1 MSTLFVIK
9 NLALK
14 MKDEYLKKSMRL
26 LDSYLEKHRNAK
38 IKTYIE
44 DNVVSIYDGQV
55 FLLKVSTAMLNVEEG
70 EDNE

>member
-14 MKDEYLKKSMRL
+14 MENEYLKKSMRL
-26 LDSYLEKHRNAK
+26 LDSYLEKHGNAQ

-44 DNVVSIYDGQV
+44 DNCVSIYDREV
-55 FLLKVSTAMLNVEEG
+55 FLLKVSTIMLN
-70 EDNE
+70 D

>member
-1 MSTLFVIK
+1 MSTLLVIK

-26 LDSYLEKHRNAK
+26 LDSYLEKHGNAK
-38 IKTYIE
+38 IRTYIE
-44 DNVVSIYDGQV
+44 DNCVSIYDGQV
-55 FLLKVSTAMLNVEEG
+55 FLLKVSTAMLNVEGG

>member
-14 MKDEYLKKSMRL
+14 MENEYLKKSMRL

-44 DNVVSIYDGQV
+44 DNCVSIYDGPV